1 MPARYGIEYATEKI
15 ARNTIRVT
23 AGECTGRITAGMSD
37 GHRVVSWQVSD
48 GSGETFAKSIP
59 GNEIHTTT
67 KSALDAILY
76 AIANRDA

>member
-1 MPARYGIEYATEKI
+1 MAARYGIEYTTEKI

-37 GHRVVSWQVSD
+37 GYRVVSWTAADST
-48 GSGETFAKSIP
+48 GETFAKSIP

-76 AIANRDA
+76 AIAHRDA